1 MGVTECRKICK
12 QEGKF
17 TEKIHAQK
25 KNRYHPEKKM
35 YDIASLTETTTAVE
49 IQFVSKCVEKRE
61 ENERTQADIL

>member
-12 QEGKF
+12 QEGKRPLPRK
-17 TEKIHAQK
+17 KIDIT
-25 KNRYHPEKKM
+25 RKKM